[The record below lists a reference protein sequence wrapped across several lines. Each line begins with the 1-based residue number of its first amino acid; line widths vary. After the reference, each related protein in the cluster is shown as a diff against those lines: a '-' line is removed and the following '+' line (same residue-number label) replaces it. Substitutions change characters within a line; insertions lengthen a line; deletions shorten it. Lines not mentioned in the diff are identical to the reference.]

1 MYLAVEGLPSPRPR
15 LVYTLPILSPTIRGT
30 FFPMVGVNRA
40 VLQRTWG
47 LHELEARRQSTHA
60 DTNAVGQPD
69 AQAERKRLTYGRQ
82 FKYDEFIV
90 MPNVA
95 LGVVVAIAFAIG
107 FASLTLIAPVSNL
120 VFWIYVRTFIDPFIA

>member
-15 LVYTLPILSPTIRGT
+15 LVYTLPVLSPTVRGT

-60 DTNAVGQPD
+60 DTNA
-69 AQAERKRLTYGRQ
+69 QAERKRLTYGRE

-95 LGVVVAIAFAIG
+95 VGVMIAIAFAIG
-107 FASLTLIAPVSNL
+107 FASLTYIAPVSNC
-120 VFWIYVRTFIDPFIA
+120 VVRIRSSVY